1 LQEEAKMPDNDP
13 RTTNINVTATP
24 GGGGLYLLVGALVV
38 TALVGAYFLFGAPG
52 LHTNVARAP
61 DRDITVTVEQ
71 PPTPV
76 QSAPR
81 Q

>member
-1 LQEEAKMPDNDP
+1 MPDNDP
-13 RTTNINVTATP
+13 RTTNINVTTTP
-24 GGGGLYLLVGALVV
+24 SGGGGLYLLVGALVCA
-38 TALVGAYFLFGAPG
+38 ALVGGYVLFGAPD

-71 PPTPV
+71 PRAPT
-76 QSAPR
+76 APK

>member
-1 LQEEAKMPDNDP
+1 MPDKDP
-13 RTTNINVTATP
+13 WTTNINVTTTP
-24 GGGGLYLLVGALVV
+24 SGGGGLYLLVGALVV
-38 TALVGAYFLFGAPG
+38 TTLVGAYFLLGAPG

-61 DRDITVTVEQ
+61 DRDITVTIEQ
-71 PPTPV
+71 PRMPV